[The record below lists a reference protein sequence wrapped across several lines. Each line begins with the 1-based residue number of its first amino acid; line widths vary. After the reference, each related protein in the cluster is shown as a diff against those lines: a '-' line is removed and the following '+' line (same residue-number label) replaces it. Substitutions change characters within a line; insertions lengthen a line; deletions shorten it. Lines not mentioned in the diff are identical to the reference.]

1 MLNFMKHV
9 ATVSNSNL
17 NRNANSLRM
26 VSNIKDEE
34 LVGMEN
40 DDFYNGPQHQFMEYG
55 RCIFLQSKKK
65 KIILQ
70 ISAYINIKFFKLFQE
85 DACPCVDYNCR
96 YLKILNKRY
105 YQLIKSI
112 NKNEKVYRNSIL
124 NYFKDDWGQAFFEI
138 TSESS

>member
-1 MLNFMKHV
+1 MDH
-9 ATVSNSNL
+9 SI
-17 NRNANSLRM
+17 SLW
-26 VSNIKDEE
+26 S
-34 LVGMEN
+34 ME
-40 DDFYNGPQHQFMEYG
+40 DVFFYN
-55 RCIFLQSKKK
+55 LKKK

-70 ISAYINIKFFKLFQE
+70 ISAYINRKLFKLFQE

-105 YQLIKSI
+105 YQFIKSI